1 MVKVNELEQELR
13 TRVAGE
19 VRFDALTRVLYS
31 TDASIY
37 QIAPIGVVIP
47 AHMDDVRATVEV
59 AARHGVPLLPRGAG
73 TSLAGQAVGQAVH
86 IDMSRRLT
94 QVLEINA
101 EERWARVQ
109 PGVVL
114 DALNAT
120 LQPYGLMFAPDP
132 ATANRC
138 VIGGMIGNN
147 ASGARSLVY
156 GKTVDHVLEV
166 RALLADGAE
175 VTFGPLDADGLAA
188 KLRAPGREGQ
198 IYRAVK
204 ALAEA
209 HADEI
214 RARYPRIMRRVGG
227 YNLDEFVGERPW
239 NLAKLIVGSEGA
251 LAVVTEA
258 KLNLMPR
265 PKHTLLDI
273 FHFGDLAEALE
284 AVPAILALV
293 DSGLSA
299 IELLDRTILRLAL
312 GNLET
317 ARRAGFIQGDPAA
330 VLIVEFSGD
339 AEAELAAQAE
349 ALEARLRWPCVR
361 LRDPAAQANVWAVR
375 KAGLGLL
382 LGMKGDRKPVA
393 FVEDTAVAPERLPDY
408 IRALDA
414 LVRAQG
420 TTAAYYAHASVGC
433 LHVRPLLDLKRPEDV
448 ARMRAISQAVSDLVL
463 AFGGAMSGEHGDGL
477 ARSCYNEKLFGPT
490 LYQAFRQLKAAFD
503 PQGLL
508 NPGKKV
514 DAPPMEAH
522 LRTQAGPIALHGPA
536 PAVERA
542 WPGATHFRFATEGDV
557 VRAIELCNGNG
568 ACLKLGNGTM
578 CPSYMATREE
588 AHTTRG
594 RANALRAAISG
605 VLPPGALT
613 SQQMYAVLDLCL
625 ACKACKAECPSNVDM
640 AKLKAEFLA
649 AYHAAHG
656 TPLRDRA
663 FAHIATLN
671 RIGSAF
677 APLSTW
683 VVRSRPARWALQRLL
698 GVDARRPLP
707 PFARP
712 TFPTRHKTQ
721 RRMRGDKGHMVVLY
735 DDTFMRYNY
744 PGVGEAAV
752 AVLQAAGYEVLV
764 VDHPCCGRPMISKGL
779 LDEARRAAAANVA
792 ALAPYAERGI
802 PIVGCEPSC
811 ILSFRDEYPDLL
823 DGPDVQALAER
834 SYLLEEFI
842 AQEHLAG
849 RLKLAFAEH
858 GQQALLHTHCHQKA
872 LIGSAPARAAL
883 VLAGYT
889 VDEVD
894 AGCCGM
900 AGAFGFEVEHYE
912 LSLAIGADR
921 LFPAVKAAGDDDLIV
936 ASGVSCRQQIA
947 HATGR
952 QALSLAEALQ
962 QAGAQRL
969 VELDD
974 V

>member
-1 MVKVNELEQELR
+1 MAKVDDLERELR
-13 TRVAGE
+13 MRVAGE

-47 AHMDDVRATVEV
+47 KQMDDVQATVEV
-59 AARHGVPLLPRGAG
+59 AAQYGVPLLPRGAG
-73 TSLAGQAVGQAVH
+73 TSLAGQAVGQALH
-86 IDMSRRLT
+86 IDMSKRLT

-101 EERWARVQ
+101 EERWVRVQ

-114 DALNAT
+114 DALNTA
-120 LQPYGLMFAPDP
+120 LRPYGLMFAPDP

-166 RALLADGAE
+166 RALLADGSE
-175 VTFGPLDADGLAA
+175 VTFGPLDASSLAV
-188 KLRAPGREGQ
+188 KLRAPGREGE

-204 ALAEA
+204 ALVEA

-227 YNLDEFVGERPW
+227 YNLDEFVGDRPW
-239 NLAKLIVGSEGA
+239 NLTKLIVGSEGT

-258 KLNLMPR
+258 RLNLVPR

-273 FHFGDLAEALE
+273 FQFDDLFAVLE
-284 AVPAILALV
+284 AVPAILALA
-293 DSGLSA
+293 GPALSA
-299 IELLDRTILRLAL
+299 IELLDRTVLRLAL
-312 GNLET
+312 GNLEM
-317 ARRAGFIQGDPAA
+317 ARRAGFVQGDPAA

-339 AEAELAAQAE
+339 VEAELAAQAD
-349 ALEARLRWPCVR
+349 ALGARLHRLCVR

-393 FVEDTAVAPERLPDY
+393 FVEDTAVAPERLSDY
-408 IRALDA
+408 IRAFNA
-414 LVRAQG
+414 IVREQG

-433 LHVRPLLDLKRPEDV
+433 LHVRPVLDLKRPEDV

-490 LYQAFRQLKAAFD
+490 VYQAFRQLKAAFD

-514 DAPPMEAH
+514 DAPPIDAH
-522 LRTQAGPIALHGPA
+522 LRVQAGPIELRSPA

-542 WPGATHFRFATEGDV
+542 SIGATYFRFAAEGGF

-568 ACLKLGNGTM
+568 ACLKLGSGTM
-578 CPSYMATREE
+578 CPSYMVTREE

-605 VLPPGALT
+605 VLPLGALT

-649 AYHAAHG
+649 AYHTAHG

-663 FAHIATLN
+663 FAHIAALN
-671 RIGSAF
+671 RIGSTF
-677 APLSTW
+677 APLSNW
-683 VVRSRPARWALQRLL
+683 LVYSRPVRWALKRVL
-698 GVDARRPLP
+698 GVEPRRPLP
-707 PFARP
+707 PFVRP
-712 TFPTRHKTQ
+712 TFPARYRA
-721 RRMRGDKGHMVVLY
+721 RRRSKDGGRRVILY

-744 PGVGEAAV
+744 PEVGEAAV
-752 AVLQAAGYEVLV
+752 TVLEAAGYEVLV

-779 LDEARRAAAANVA
+779 LDEARRVAAANVA
-792 ALAPYAERGI
+792 TLSPYAERGI

-823 DGPDVQALAER
+823 DGQGVQALVEH

-842 AQEHLAG
+842 TQEHLAG

-858 GQQALLHTHCHQKA
+858 GQQALLHTHCHEKA
-872 LIGSAPARAAL
+872 LIGGASARAAL
-883 VLAGYT
+883 VLAGY
-889 VDEVD
+889 VVEEVD

-900 AGAFGFEVEHYE
+900 AGAFGFEAEHYD

-921 LFPAVKAAGDDDLIV
+921 LFPAVETASHDQIIV

-947 HATGR
+947 HATRR
-952 QALSLAEALQ
+952 QALSIAEALQ
-962 QAGAQRL
+962 RAGAHRL
-969 VELDD
+969 VE
-974 V
+974 